1 MLSLFKS
8 CGICKIAIPPVLI
21 RGTIPAW
28 LGIIWNVPKR
38 GYKSHRIDCLQR
50 QLQISA
56 FTSASG
62 ENKSVV
68 GNLSFFACGIIYKS
82 LFWSK
87 MQDFWALKNQ
97 SVR

>member
-38 GYKSHRIDCLQR
+38 GYT
-50 QLQISA
+50 
-56 FTSASG
+56 TSVLIVF
-62 ENKSVV
+62 K
-68 GNLSFFACGIIYKS
+68 GNYKY
-82 LFWSK
+82 LLLHPQVAK
-87 MQDFWALKNQ
+87 TNQ
-97 SVR
+97 